1 MARSSVFLR
10 QKREEIRFSGGKTD
24 TLALES
30 VDTRS
35 PGPPVNS
42 RAECP
47 SVVLERTE
55 AGERDERSGLR
66 QSAEQADKA
75 ALHPAE
81 GSLELRSHFRA
92 RGNDNR
98 DETPA
103 QEEETP
109 C

>member
-1 MARSSVFLR
+1 M
-10 QKREEIRFSGGKTD
+10 REETRATRIPRLSGGKAD
-24 TLALES
+24 VLALEP

-35 PGPPVNS
+35 PGPPVNP
-42 RAECP
+42 RAERP
-47 SVVLERTE
+47 SVVLERIE
-55 AGERDERSGLR
+55 AGERDEGSGLR
-66 QSAEQADKA
+66 QGAQQADKA

-81 GSLELRSHFRA
+81 GSPELRSHLRA

-109 C
+109 G